1 MKAAAAQRAA
11 GIRRRLPTIGRRL
24 DLGRVIEPAHLPTA
38 VLLLVGV
45 GVWSLLS
52 QRFGAY
58 LVPSPG
64 RVLRG
69 LGQLAASGAVWTHV
83 GATLRRIGLGFGGAC
98 VASLAGGFLAAR
110 SRLANLVIRDV
121 TAILN
126 STSVFVWIVLA
137 MIWFGLTDAAPSFT
151 TLMITLPVVLSNV
164 LEGVANVDHQLL
176 EMGRAHGLGALDR
189 FRHITLPSTAPY
201 LVAGM
206 RNGFA
211 LGLRV
216 SVVAEI
222 FGVTTGIGYMM
233 NISRD
238 TLRTDLMFAW
248 ALVLI
253 GVMVAADRLVFA
265 PVSRRVGRWRS
276 GDARPAGRAAWTCR
290 SVRAFAY
297 VLTGHEL
304 RPLDDIRRRHRRPP
318 GGG

>member
-1 MKAAAAQRAA
+1 MTVETTGPAAHPRP
-11 GIRRRLPTIGRRL
+11 RRRPTAGGRPAIGRL
-24 DLGRVIEPAHLPTA
+24 IGRAHLPTLV
-38 VLLLVGV
+38 VLLLGV

-58 LVPSPG
+58 LLPSPG

-69 LGQLAASGAVWTHV
+69 LGHLVASGDVWTHV
-83 GATLRRIGLGFGGAC
+83 GASLRRIGLGFGAAC
-98 VASLAGGFLAAR
+98 VVSLAGGFLAAR
-110 SRLANLVIRDV
+110 LRPAEVVVRDL

-151 TLMITLPVVLSNV
+151 TCMITLPVLLSNV
-164 LEGVANVDHQLL
+164 LEGLTDVDRQLL
-176 EMGRAHGLGALDR
+176 EMAQAHRLGSLDR
-189 FRHITLPSTAPY
+189 FRHITIPSICPY

-233 NISRD
+233 NFSRD

-253 GVMVAADRLVFA
+253 GVMVAVDRLVFA
-265 PVSRRVGRWRS
+265 PISRRVSGWR
-276 GDARPAGRAAWTCR
+276 
-290 SVRAFAY
+290 
-297 VLTGHEL
+297 
-304 RPLDDIRRRHRRPP
+304 
-318 GGG
+318 